1 MILYGLELVKMGYK
15 PGARNPAI
23 EALDAMIVAG
33 MRCSNRV
40 KGKPC
45 GGRMRYTPYH
55 TSTSYVALAVCVEC
69 GHEKEF

>member
-1 MILYGLELVKMGYK
+1 MTPYGLELIAMGYR
-15 PGARNPAI
+15 PGARNSQV
-23 EALDAMIVAG
+23 EMLDAQVVARL
-33 MRCSNRV
+33 RCSNRV

-45 GGRMRYTPYH
+45 GGQLRYTPYH